1 MSEVLYL
8 SGYHLHSSM
17 NFATDSSNSTNR
29 SSSSL
34 ILTARFGRESSKLIH
49 LIEKNLYIVVGLIV
63 FMVVLSIVNAFG
75 FHFLFA
81 YSEDVDL
88 IVDISLAVILVV
100 VVVPL
105 IILLLKS
112 RKTLDR
118 WDDMFET
125 NTLSISMGIA
135 MASRTKEEAFRAIMQ
150 SVEQINQPLNDY
162 VTTRKSNFKEFMDV
176 PIDKNIIYDILI
188 DSDRVLNGNN
198 EGSLRGVLKVYG
210 AIIVKIFDGGVDKV
224 SVELYVNSLL
234 QYISMTKNK
243 IGLAVII
250 GEEISA
256 EAQEYASQFLHKH
269 TRSRKMNNLILIEK
283 PSLPPPSSPGSQEIV
298 IPK

>member
-1 MSEVLYL
+1 
-8 SGYHLHSSM
+8 
-17 NFATDSSNSTNR
+17 
-29 SSSSL
+29 
-34 ILTARFGRESSKLIH
+34 
-49 LIEKNLYIVVGLIV
+49 
-63 FMVVLSIVNAFG
+63 MVVLSIVNAFG

-135 MASRTKEEAFRAIMQ
+135 MANRTREEAFRAMMQ

-162 VTTRKSNFKEFMDV
+162 VTASKSNFKEFMNIS
-176 PIDKNIIYDILI
+176 IDKNITYDILI
-188 DSDRVLNGNN
+188 DSDHVSNGNN
-198 EGSLRGVLKVYG
+198 NDSSLRNVLKVYG
-210 AIIVKIFDGGVDKV
+210 SIIVKIFDGRVDNA
-224 SVELYVNSLL
+224 SVESNVNSLL
-234 QYISMTKNK
+234 QYISRTKNQV
-243 IGLAVII
+243 GLAIII

-256 EAQEYASQFLHKH
+256 EAQEYASQFLRKH
-269 TRSRKMNNLILIEK
+269 TRSRKINNLILIEK
-283 PSLPPPSSPGSQEIV
+283 PSLSPPYSPGSQEIV